1 MSSNAIKVTAVVLV
15 ILALALVFVAYRYSK
30 SLETR
35 AAVAQQQAA
44 QQASGSADTKPT
56 TQVVV
61 ASKPLPAQT
70 KIGRL
75 DVELVPLQSQVVPVG
90 ALTKID
96 DAIDRVPLQDVDKGT
111 PLTARLFT
119 DNNALAHSI
128 PEGTQALS
136 LRVDDVIGTGGFVQ
150 PGDHVDVLLYL
161 RQQSAGANDEYKVQ
175 TQARVLLKD
184 ALVLAYQDLVV
195 PPPEDMKKDGGKG
208 GNRPT
213 HAHTAV
219 LAVPDA
225 DTTRV
230 MLGASLGELRLAL
243 LRQVKPEVDA
253 SGAAAPA
260 AQANPAAVKADAT
273 AVALNTMQAS
283 PMAGALPAA
292 APGVAPTAQ
301 AKPDPS
307 KVITLEELGFIR
319 ARQQAQAQ
327 RARGFVPQRRAAP
340 TVTIYRGD
348 KVEAV
353 RP

>member
-1 MSSNAIKVTAVVLV
+1 MSSNAIRVTAVVLI

-35 AAVAQQQAA
+35 AAIAQQQQA
-44 QQASGSADTKPT
+44 QQASNNTQAKPT
-56 TQVVV
+56 TLVVV

-75 DVELVPLQSQVVPVG
+75 DVELVPLQSQVVPAG

-96 DAIDRVPLQDVDKGT
+96 DALDRIPLQDVDKGT
-111 PLTARLFT
+111 PLTPRLFT
-119 DNNALAHSI
+119 DNNPLAHSI

-136 LRVDDVIGTGGFVQ
+136 LRVDDVIGTGGFVR

-161 RQQSAGANDEYKVQ
+161 RQQTAGEHNDYKVQ

-195 PPPEDMKKDGGKG
+195 PPPEDMKKDTGKSG
-208 GNRPT
+208 SRPT

-243 LRQVKPEVDA
+243 LRQVKPEGTEA
-253 SGAAAPA
+253 AGGTAEPAAPA
-260 AQANPAAVKADAT
+260 ATQVAANASRT
-273 AVALNTMQAS
+273 AEMLNTMQAS
-283 PMAGALPAA
+283 PLAGAQPAA
-292 APGVAPTAQ
+292 APA
-301 AKPDPS
+301 DSS
-307 KVITLEELGFIR
+307 KVITLEELGFIQ
-319 ARQQAQAQ
+319 ARQLAEAQ
-327 RARGFVPQRRAAP
+327 RARGSTPRRARAAP
-340 TVTIYRGD
+340 PVMIYRGD
-348 KVEAV
+348 KAEAV